1 MIPSIPPRPSRRLLL
16 QSALVT
22 GLSLAGLCGPAF
34 AQSGAPWRIGA
45 ALDVTGGASFLGKP
59 EHNAVVLAVERANAA
74 GGIKGRRVELAFED
88 SRSTETDS
96 VLAARK
102 LITQD
107 KVVALIGTSRTGG
120 AMAILPIATEAGV
133 PMLAPVSGVAVVEPV
148 AQRKWIFRPG
158 QGGDLS
164 VGKVIDYARRAGWK
178 KLGVLYSADAYGEDG
193 RDNMR
198 KLAPGAGVAIAREES
213 FPPATT
219 DLKPQLAKLAAAGVD
234 AVFMHGL
241 GAPSAIVYRNAREMG
256 LKPPIISGHGQAN
269 SAFRNAVGDAVVGQ
283 PIVGAPVLVWS
294 ELPDKHPQKK
304 AAAEFVEAYSKRF
317 GSAPDMF
324 AGVAYDAAQM
334 VLQALRETDGERAQ
348 VRDWLENKVKNH
360 VGITGVFNFS
370 PTDHA
375 GLTSDALVMMVATPN
390 GWRLADY
397 EK

>member
-1 MIPSIPPRPSRRLLL
+1 MSTLNCTRKR
-16 QSALVT
+16 AM
-22 GLSLAGLCGPAF
+22 GLFIASTLAF
-34 AQSGAPWRIGA
+34 ATTTAGAEETSYRIGA

-74 GGIKGRRVELAFED
+74 GGIRGKRVELAFED
-88 SRSTETDS
+88 TKSTETDS

-102 LITQD
+102 LLVRQ
-107 KVVALIGTSRTGG
+107 KVAALIGTSRTGG
-120 AMAILPIATEAGV
+120 AMAILPIATEIGV

-164 VGKVIDYARRAGWK
+164 VAKVIDYAQRAGWS

-198 KLAPGAGVAIAREES
+198 KLASSAKVSITREES
-213 FPPATT
+213 FPPTST

-234 AVFMHGL
+234 AIFMHGL
-241 GAPSAIVYRNAREMG
+241 GSPSAIVYRNAREMG

-269 SAFRNAVGDAVVGQ
+269 SAFRNAVGDAIIGQ
-283 PIVGAPVLVWS
+283 PVVGAPVLVWS
-294 ELPDKHPQKK
+294 ELPDSHPQK
-304 AAAEFVEAYSKRF
+304 AVAAEFVEAYKKRF

-324 AGVAYDAAQM
+324 AGVAYDSAQM
-334 VLQALRETDGERAQ
+334 VLQAMRETNGERAQ
-348 VRDWLENKVKNH
+348 IRDWLEGKVKNY
-360 VGITGVFNFS
+360 VGVTGVFNFS

-375 GLTSDALVMMVATPN
+375 GLSSEALVMMIATPE

-397 EK
+397 EKKR